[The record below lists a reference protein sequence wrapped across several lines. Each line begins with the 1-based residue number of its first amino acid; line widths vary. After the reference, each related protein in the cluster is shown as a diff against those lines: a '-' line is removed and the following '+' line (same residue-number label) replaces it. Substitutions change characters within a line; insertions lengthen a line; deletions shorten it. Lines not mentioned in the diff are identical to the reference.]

1 MEEFRY
7 IEPKSLRRACHLLRQ
22 YQGEA
27 KLIAGGVSLIAM
39 IKNRLVRPGV
49 LVNIK
54 AVRGLDKISFR
65 PRSGLRIGPLV
76 IHRMVAAHPLI
87 RERFGLLAEAAS
99 EIGSPAIRN
108 MGTVGGNLCHADPN
122 GDLAPA
128 LLCLDARLKLVR
140 SGEKRVVSLDQF
152 CADYYTTCLEAD
164 EILAEILVPLPARRS
179 GGAYLK
185 LKRTATDMA
194 VVQVAACLTR
204 DARPGVCALAR
215 IVIGSVGPYPILARE
230 AAEHI
235 VGRGLSPEVIEQAA
249 ALAAGQ
255 AQPGAD
261 ARGSADYKKEM
272 ARIFVKRAL
281 KLAWERAGGSH
292 WGDARS
298 VSA

>member
-1 MEEFRY
+1 VQEFRY
-7 IEPKSLRRACHLLRQ
+7 IEPKSLRRASQLLKQ
-22 YQGEA
+22 HQGEA
-27 KLIAGGVSLIAM
+27 KLIAGGVSLVALM
-39 IKNRLVRPGV
+39 KNRLVRPGV

-54 AVRGLDKISFR
+54 AISGLDKITFYQR
-65 PRSGLRIGPLV
+65 NGLKFGPLV
-76 IHRMVAAHPLI
+76 IHRRIATDPLI
-87 RERFGLLAEAAS
+87 RERFTLLAEAAS
-99 EIGSPAIRN
+99 QIGSPAIRN
-108 MGTVGGNLCHADPN
+108 IATVGGNLCHADPN

-128 LLCLDARLKLVR
+128 LLCLDARLKLV
-140 SGEKRVVSLDQF
+140 SAIGKRDVSVEEF
-152 CADYYTTCLEAD
+152 CTDYYTTCLEAD

-215 IVIGSVGPYPILARE
+215 IAIGSVGPFPILARE
-230 AAEHI
+230 AAEHL
-235 VGRGLSPEVIEQAA
+235 VGKGLSPEVIEQAA

-255 AQPGAD
+255 AQPSAD

-272 ARIFVKRAL
+272 VRIFVKRAL
-281 KLAWERAGGSH
+281 KLAWERAGGSN